1 MTARRAFIDKS
12 YVARTKHYLMAAVI
26 LDVADIED
34 TRALIRSVRRHRRA
48 AFHWHDERP
57 ETRHQMLALVAASSP
72 LQLVVVTK
80 PVAERR
86 QERARATCTGSLLAQ
101 LQAFDPPVDDVVFE
115 SRTATLDQRDP
126 QRIEGLRV
134 QGRADPE
141 LRYSFDTKAQP
152 LLWLADAVAGAATSD
167 LTTGTQYLDRLKGRL
182 YRVEIPGAV

>member
-1 MTARRAFIDKS
+1 MTERRAFVDES
-12 YVARTKHYLMAAVI
+12 YVARTEHYLMAAVI

-57 ETRHQMLALVAASSP
+57 AARHRMLSLVAGSSP

-86 QERARATCTGSLLAQ
+86 QERARAICTGSLLAQ

-115 SRTATLDQRDP
+115 SRTATLDRRDAS
-126 QRIEGLRV
+126 RIAGLRSSRRLPV
-134 QGRADPE
+134 DV
-141 LRYSFDTKAQP
+141 RYSFATKSEP
-152 LLWLADAVAGAATSD
+152 LLWFADALAGAVGAELAGD
-167 LTTGTQYLDRLKGRL
+167 DELTQLLGDRLV
-182 YRVEIPGAV
+182 RVLIPGPL